1 MVNGEFPLLLG
12 KGKQIKGSLLI
23 NELCISHC
31 LMEQKQRKMQTSGIF
46 WNNIKKYFEAVKHFQ
61 ARSGKIYELVDLLQ
75 RHTFLRLQ
83 LLLLERKKNVFCFC
97 WLNWSQ
103 NNSSVSW
110 TSKHF
115 FQDPLTL
122 RLAKCTSNQTAARG
136 NIIMCPL
143 SSCSEQRRT
152 SPIWQSFFS
161 VLTAQQYTTVTHN
174 QLVKQGWDF
183 TGVATLSSQQGK
195 SPRPWISAQSLASWD
210 LAPWLQRVSGRRH
223 NRKSDEAEIE

>member
-31 LMEQKQRKMQTSGIF
+31 LMEQKQSKMQTSGIF

-122 RLAKCTSNQTAARG
+122 RLAKCLPATRQQQGETLSCVLFPAAVNKEG
-136 NIIMCPL
+136 HH
-143 SSCSEQRRT
+143 Q
-152 SPIWQSFFS
+152 FGKAFS
-161 VLTAQQYTTVTHN
+161 VFLQHNNTPQSHITSWWSRGGISQELPLYLLSKGRVPGPEFLHNLWHLGIWHLDCKESVGEGTT
-174 QLVKQGWDF
+174 
-183 TGVATLSSQQGK
+183 
-195 SPRPWISAQSLASWD
+195 
-210 LAPWLQRVSGRRH
+210 GRAMKLR
-223 NRKSDEAEIE
+223 